1 MDYRSKYYSVKAI
14 VFTGYNFKEVNDFSE
29 NRLAWWSK
37 EMTWDDSNP
46 PADLKVIVKGIIPK
60 YLNISDYVVKL
71 SNDKYMVYKKTDFES
86 LFDEVNNEG

>member
-14 VFTGYNFKEVNDFSE
+14 VFTGYNFKEVNDFTE

-37 EMTWDDSNP
+37 EMIWDDSNP

-60 YLNISDYVVKL
+60 YLNIGDYVVKL

-86 LFDEVNNEG
+86 LFDKAKE